1 MKIESIRG
9 IGRACAQNK
18 TVANSRISVSACAC
32 LLLGV
37 VMGGCKQ
44 SEPEYVD
51 FSKYADEA
59 NCFVPMREQTSDVR
73 DEAPWEQA
81 VAEIEEA
88 EQYANESA
96 QGVEQNRNESAR
108 GTEQNGNESAQGTGV
123 RRTSPLTVTDVARGF
138 VEHFYA
144 YKVHQVAGTYRSID
158 VHGDSLTVSGKFFYP
173 ENGVIKNL
181 IIVSHYTIGANKE
194 APSET
199 FSFEGMYAAMG
210 YGVVIA
216 DYIGYG
222 VTVDSIHPYLQ
233 AETTAHNV
241 IDMALA
247 VRPFIAK
254 RGLKVQSED
263 VILFGYSQGG
273 AATLHVQRVMEN
285 NPTYQNKFTI
295 KKVYA
300 GAGPYDIASTY
311 DYEVKVD
318 VTGIPCAVPLI
329 IQGMSVG
336 MDKPLE
342 MSFFFKEPLLSNYN
356 EWINSKKY
364 TVNQMST
371 LIGAKRL
378 SEILTE
384 NGTDRSNRETARF
397 YVELQNNSI
406 PASFIPKAP
415 LYLFHSEDDETV
427 PFINSQLMQRQFRDK
442 APTVTYNFGHYGTH
456 MRGCLAFMKAVQ
468 KDLKKN
474 E

>member
-1 MKIESIRG
+1 
-9 IGRACAQNK
+9 
-18 TVANSRISVSACAC
+18 
-32 LLLGV
+32 
-37 VMGGCKQ
+37 
-44 SEPEYVD
+44 
-51 FSKYADEA
+51 
-59 NCFVPMREQTSDVR
+59 
-73 DEAPWEQA
+73 
-81 VAEIEEA
+81 
-88 EQYANESA
+88 
-96 QGVEQNRNESAR
+96 
-108 GTEQNGNESAQGTGV
+108 
-123 RRTSPLTVTDVARGF
+123 
-138 VEHFYA
+138 
-144 YKVHQVAGTYRSID
+144 
-158 VHGDSLTVSGKFFYP
+158 
-173 ENGVIKNL
+173 
-181 IIVSHYTIGANKE
+181 
-194 APSET
+194 
-199 FSFEGMYAAMG
+199 MG

-254 RGLKVQSED
+254 RGLKVQSEE

-285 NPTYQNKFTI
+285 NPTYQDKFVI

-318 VTGIPCAVPLI
+318 VTGIPCAVPMI
-329 IQGMSVG
+329 IQGMSIG

-342 MSFFFKEPLLSNYN
+342 MSYFFKEPLLSNYDD
-356 EWINSKKY
+356 WINSKKY

-371 LIGAKRL
+371 LIHAGRL

-384 NGTDRSNRETARF
+384 NGINRSNRETARF

-406 PASFIPKAP
+406 PSSFIPKAP
-415 LYLFHSEDDETV
+415 LYMFHSEDDETV

-442 APTVTYNFGHYGTH
+442 APNVTYNFGHYGTH
-456 MRGCLAFMKAVQ
+456 MRGCLTFMKAVQ

>member
-1 MKIESIRG
+1 MRKNKL
-9 IGRACAQNK
+9 IGACAG
-18 TVANSRISVSACAC
+18 IC
-32 LLLGV
+32 LLVG
-37 VMGGCKQ
+37 MMGCKRL
-44 SEPEYVD
+44 EVEYVD
-51 FSKYADEA
+51 FSRYADEA
-59 NCFVPMREQTSDVR
+59 NCFVPMHESTSDVR
-73 DEAPWEQA
+73 DEAPWDQA

-88 EQYANESA
+88 EKYAEENA
-96 QGVEQNRNESAR
+96 QTAS
-108 GTEQNGNESAQGTGV
+108 GTEQTAPVQ
-123 RRTSPLTVTDVARGF
+123 RTSPLTVTDVARGF
-138 VEHFYA
+138 VENLYA

-173 ENGVIKNL
+173 ENGIIKNL
-181 IIVSHYTIGANKE
+181 IVVSHYTIGANKE

-254 RGLKVQSED
+254 RGLKVQSEE

-285 NPTYQNKFTI
+285 NPTYQDKFVI

-318 VTGIPCAVPLI
+318 VTGIPCAVPMI
-329 IQGMSVG
+329 IQGMSIG

-342 MSFFFKEPLLSNYN
+342 MSYFFKEPLLSNYDD
-356 EWINSKKY
+356 WINSKKY

-371 LIGAKRL
+371 LIHAGRL

-384 NGTDRSNRETARF
+384 NGINRSNRETARF

-406 PASFIPKAP
+406 PSSFIPKAP
-415 LYLFHSEDDETV
+415 LYMFHSEDDETV

-442 APTVTYNFGHYGTH
+442 APNVTYNFGHYGTH
-456 MRGCLAFMKAVQ
+456 MRGCLTFMKAVQ